1 MLSFTRLLVGAPLI
15 ASSIALAS
23 PVELTD
29 TQLDRI
35 AAGSADYDPGSAAQG
50 SGGAIVGNSSTA
62 EITTSGDVSIAD
74 GVQQG
79 AAAVNLVNSAASG
92 VANGVNIWDGRI
104 ESASAAL
111 QADVQQSNAIL
122 QDQSRVA
129 SVPRYARSEANV
141 NRTVSESTETT
152 HSGLVDTKQQILG
165 QDIQAGMGV
174 SIAGQ
179 LDADLTGGS
188 IDISNN
194 ITGHFNG
201 SITGGASNL
210 FGDIQTGASTT
221 IDASTEQHLTWVL
234 PDLTLSV
241 KGAGCYVEIGTCN
254 SEGTYQSSS
263 SETTITHSPF
273 TLEDAKAEYI
283 VVDGSTLTASET
295 YNVALSGSAQQ
306 QSRAINLVNAA
317 GSVVANAVNV
327 SRAPSLETSLSLSQ
341 VNTIV
346 QRR

>member
-1 MLSFTRLLVGAPLI
+1 MFGITRLILGAPLL

-29 TQLDRI
+29 GQLDRI
-35 AAGSADYDPGSAAQG
+35 AAGSAEYDTGAAAQG

-62 EITTSGDVSIAD
+62 EITKSGDVSIHD

-79 AAAVNLVNSAASG
+79 AAAVNLVNSAESG
-92 VANGVNIWDGRI
+92 VANGVNVWDGRI
-104 ESASAAL
+104 DGAAVDM
-111 QADVQQSNAIL
+111 QAAVEQSNVVL
-122 QDQSRVA
+122 QDQSRMA
-129 SVPRYARSEANV
+129 SMPRYVRSEANV
-141 NRTVSESTETT
+141 DRTVTESSETT
-152 HSGLVDTKQQILG
+152 HTGMVDTKQQILG

-201 SITGGASNL
+201 QITGGASNF
-210 FGDIQTGASTT
+210 FGDITTSTETT

-254 SEGTYQSSS
+254 SEGTYKSSS
-263 SETTITHSPF
+263 SDTTSTHSPF
-273 TLEDAKAEYI
+273 TLENAKAEYI
-283 VVDGSTLTASET
+283 VVDGSTLSTNET

-306 QSRAINLVNAA
+306 GSRAVNLVNAA
-317 GSVVANAVNV
+317 GSVVANAANV
-327 SRAPSLETSLSLSQ
+327 SRAPSIGPSLSLNQ